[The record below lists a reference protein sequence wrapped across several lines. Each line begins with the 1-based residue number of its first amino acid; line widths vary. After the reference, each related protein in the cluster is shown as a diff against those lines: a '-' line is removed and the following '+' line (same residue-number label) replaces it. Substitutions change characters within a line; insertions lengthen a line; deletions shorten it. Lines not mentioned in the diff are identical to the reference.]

1 MSRDA
6 ATGQSGLDGAWRRAT
21 GGTAM
26 TDSFAT
32 YPSLRDMPVIVSGG
46 ASGIGEGLVRA
57 FAAQGSRVGYVDIMG
72 EAGRK
77 LETELKGE
85 GRTVRFIEVDI
96 TDTPAYQ
103 AAIRDFEKAH
113 GPALALINNAAN
125 DQRHMLAETTPELW
139 DARIA
144 VNLKHAFFAA
154 QAVAPGMMAAG
165 KGSIVNFGSISW
177 MIMLGE
183 LSAYTASK
191 AAMHGMSR
199 SLAKELGQ
207 HGIRVNT
214 LVPGWVMTERQL
226 TKWVGPEENA
236 LIDASQALKGR
247 VYPADIARMAL
258 FLAADDSKMI
268 SGQDFIVDGGWAHG

>member
-1 MSRDA
+1 MA
-6 ATGQSGLDGAWRRAT
+6 E
-21 GGTAM
+21 
-26 TDSFAT
+26 SFAT
-32 YPSLRDMPVIVSGG
+32 YPSLKGMPVIVSGG

-57 FAAQGSRVGYVDIMG
+57 FAEQGSRVGFVDIMS

-77 LETELKGE
+77 LEAELRG
-85 GRTVRFIEVDI
+85 GGHAVRFIDVDI
-96 TDTPAYQ
+96 TDVAAYQ
-103 AAIRDFEKAH
+103 AAIRDCEEAH

-125 DQRHMLAETTPELW
+125 DQRHSLAETTSELW

-144 VNLKHAFFAA
+144 VNLKHSFFAA
-154 QAVAPGMMAAG
+154 QAVAPGMIAAG

-214 LVPGWVMTERQL
+214 LVPGWIMTERQL
-226 TKWVGPEENA
+226 TKWVGPKENA

-247 VYPADIARMAL
+247 VYPADVARMAL
-258 FLAADDSKMI
+258 FLAADDSRMI